1 MTAFFSQ
8 VLELVHEH
16 TKQTVFRAV
25 IQKFLY
31 WSWIPDSRTK
41 QRTALK
47 PHSWGAA
54 CKFRNTWISNVESL
68 AKVDIDYVNEC
79 FNDILLVYGLINAYM
94 KPNGIQK
101 VQLIHR
107 LKISLGLYKKWIF
120 ERASLR
126 FHNLAYE
133 IHIQGL
139 TYTFLFLLVMV
150 TTDKQLP
157 VAYNLFFFKI

>member
-1 MTAFFSQ
+1 MTAFFQ

-16 TKQTVFRAV
+16 TKEIVFRAV

-47 PHSWGAA
+47 WCSWGAA

-68 AKVDIDYVNEC
+68 AKLDSDYVNEC
-79 FNDILLVYGLINAYM
+79 FNDILLVYGLISAYM
-94 KPNGIQK
+94 QPNGILE

-107 LKISLGLYKKWIF
+107 LKYLWVYATNKYLNVHLCNFIIRLIKPAYKVWG
-120 ERASLR
+120 AHSC
-126 FHNLAYE
+126 FHW
-133 IHIQGL
+133 
-139 TYTFLFLLVMV
+139 
-150 TTDKQLP
+150 
-157 VAYNLFFFKI
+157 